1 MRPSDET
8 AAQIQELG
16 LDIPKEL
23 FPASTKLT
31 RDMAIGLYRKV
42 VRKLADEQKRIKDSR
57 EKDSAERKKI
67 VDEAA
72 KLNPK

>member
-1 MRPSDET
+1 
-8 AAQIQELG
+8 
-16 LDIPKEL
+16 
-23 FPASTKLT
+23 
-31 RDMAIGLYRKV
+31 MAIGLYRKV

-72 KLNPK
+72 QLNPKEKYEASIVQVVDKYLRDKDYKTKAKAASAKD